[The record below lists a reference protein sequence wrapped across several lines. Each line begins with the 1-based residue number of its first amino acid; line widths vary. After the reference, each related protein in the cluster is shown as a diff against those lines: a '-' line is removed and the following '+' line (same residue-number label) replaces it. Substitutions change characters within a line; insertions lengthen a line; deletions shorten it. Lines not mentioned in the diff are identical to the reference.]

1 MAFENKPLTRRKAL
15 TGAAAISAV
24 GVAACNAET
33 TTKPA
38 AETAPAKKELV
49 LNYKDPKWNRDALA
63 RIHGN
68 LDFSKEKIG
77 WFKGKAIGVVPG
89 KKNLEICG
97 FEGFSVTRLLPWPNG
112 AYRKLLR
119 EVGFYTDLKTGE
131 ILEELKNPY
140 TGEIVR
146 TVPIANDP
154 FNFTIEEFW
163 PEPPSYGGLND
174 DDKPPRI
181 PMIKKWQEKGDTVL
195 LESDIHLF
203 YPSALQPDK
212 WPRESSGPMNRVSE
226 MFRYII
232 DRNQLGDPD
241 NTSVEFFGS
250 WVRET
255 PWFPWLL
262 MDGAPG
268 HCMYVCDQGA
278 WDHWDFVPQNI
289 IDAAKAIDPKF
300 LSAPTEDYGPSLSSL
315 EWYARQ
321 QTPAKPR
328 VK

>member
-1 MAFENKPLTRRKAL
+1 MTFDKKPLSRRQAL
-15 TGAAAISAV
+15 TAAAAISAV
-24 GVAACNAET
+24 GITGCSTEAVKET
-33 TTKPA
+33 VTK
-38 AETAPAKKELV
+38 TSTKKPLV
-49 LNYKDPKWNRDALA
+49 LNYKDPKWNRDAMA

-77 WFKGKAIGVVPG
+77 WYKGKAIGVVPN
-89 KKNLEICG
+89 KKNIEICG
-97 FEGFSVTRLLPWPNG
+97 FEGFSVTRLIPLEGG

-119 EVGFYTDLKTGE
+119 EVGFYTDLRTGE
-131 ILEELKNPY
+131 ILEELENPY

-163 PEPPSYGGLND
+163 PEPPNYGGLNEA
-174 DDKPPRI
+174 DKPPRI

-226 MFRYII
+226 MFRYYI
-232 DRNQLGDPD
+232 DRDQLGDPD

-278 WDHWDFVPQNI
+278 WDHWDFIPQNI

-321 QTPAKPR
+321 QKPAKPR
-328 VK
+328 QK

>member
-1 MAFENKPLTRRKAL
+1 MTLDKKIVSRRQAL
-15 TGAAAISAV
+15 TGAAAISAA
-24 GVAACNAET
+24 GVAACSQSSSQQT
-33 TTKPA
+33 TYAVKKP
-38 AETAPAKKELV
+38 LV
-49 LNYKDPKWNRDALA
+49 LDYKNPKWNRDAYA
-63 RIHGN
+63 RLSGN
-68 LDFSKEKIG
+68 LDSTKEKIG

-89 KKNLEICG
+89 KKNVEICG
-97 FEGFSVTRLLPWPNG
+97 FEGFSVTRLLQLEDGSW
-112 AYRKLLR
+112 RKLLR
-119 EVGFYTDLKTGE
+119 EVGFYTDLETGE
-131 ILEELKNPY
+131 ILEELENPY
-140 TGEIVR
+140 TGEIVK

-154 FNFTIEEFW
+154 FNFTIGEFK
-163 PEPPSYGGLND
+163 PQPPSYGGLNTK
-174 DDKPPRI
+174 KPPKI
-181 PMIKKWQEKGDTVL
+181 PFLLKWQEKGDTVL

-226 MFRYII
+226 MFRYYI
-232 DRNQLGDPD
+232 DRDQLGDPD
-241 NTSVEFFGS
+241 NTSVSFFGS

-278 WDHWDFVPQNI
+278 WDHWDFIPQNI
-289 IDAAKAIDPKF
+289 IDAAEAIDPKF

-328 VK
+328 KM

>member
-1 MAFENKPLTRRKAL
+1 MTIENKPLSRRQAL
-15 TGAAAISAV
+15 TG
-24 GVAACNAET
+24 VAALSAASVASCSQSTGTESS
-33 TTKPA
+33 TK
-38 AETAPAKKELV
+38 TGSTKKPLV
-49 LNYKDPKWNRDALA
+49 LDYKNPKWNRDALA

-68 LDFSKEKIG
+68 TDFSQEKIG
-77 WFKGKAIGVVPG
+77 WYKGKAMGVVPG
-89 KKNLEICG
+89 KKNIEICG
-97 FEGFSVTRLLPWPNG
+97 FEGFSVTRLIPWENG

-131 ILEELKNPY
+131 ILEEIENPY

-163 PEPPSYGGLND
+163 PEPPSYGGLNTV
-174 DDKPPRI
+174 KPPRV

-212 WPRESSGPMNRVSE
+212 WPRESPGEMTRVSE
-226 MFRYII
+226 LFRYIL

-241 NTSVEFFGS
+241 NTSVEFFGT

-262 MDGAPG
+262 MDQAPG
-268 HCMYVCDQGA
+268 HCMYVCDMGA
-278 WDHWDFVPQNI
+278 WDHWDYVPQNI

-328 VK
+328 KL

>member
-1 MAFENKPLTRRKAL
+1 MTTERKPLSRRQAL
-15 TGAAAISAV
+15 TGAAAITGASI
-24 GVAACNAET
+24 AACSQAS
-33 TTKPA
+33 
-38 AETAPAKKELV
+38 APEAKKTAASKPLV
-49 LNYKDPKWNRDALA
+49 LDYTNPKWNRDAMA

-68 LDFSKEKIG
+68 TDFSKEKIG
-77 WFKGKAIGVVPG
+77 WYKGKAIGVVPG
-89 KKNLEICG
+89 KKNVEICG
-97 FEGFSVTRLLPWPNG
+97 FEGFSVTRLIPLEGG

-119 EVGFYTDLKTGE
+119 EVGFYTDLRTGE
-131 ILEELKNPY
+131 ILEELENPY
-140 TGEIVR
+140 TGEVVR

-163 PEPPSYGGLND
+163 PEPPNYGGLNTE
-174 DDKPPRI
+174 KPPRI
-181 PMIKKWQEKGDTVL
+181 PMLKKWQEKGDTVL
-195 LESDIHLF
+195 MESDIHLF

-212 WPRESSGPMNRVSE
+212 WPRESPGVMNRVSE
-226 MFRYII
+226 MFRYMI

-241 NTSVEFFGS
+241 NTSVEFFGT

-262 MDGAPG
+262 MDQAPG
-268 HCMYVCDQGA
+268 HCMYVCDMGA
-278 WDHWDFVPQNI
+278 WDHWDFVPQHI
-289 IDAAKAIDPKF
+289 IDAAEAIDPKF

-328 VK
+328 KM